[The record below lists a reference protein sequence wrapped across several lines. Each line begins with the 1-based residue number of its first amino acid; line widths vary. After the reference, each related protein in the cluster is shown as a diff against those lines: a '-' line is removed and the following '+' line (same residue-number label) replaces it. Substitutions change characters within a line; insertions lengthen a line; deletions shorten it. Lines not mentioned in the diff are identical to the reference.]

1 MSLCPHC
8 GEYSMPPEWE
18 NLKSEID
25 DLRAALATA
34 RQEND
39 LLNVKL
45 IELAKINATARQE
58 ERERCAKIVEGF
70 KTDQP
75 GVGVSHWGEVLAAAI
90 REGKS

>member
-1 MSLCPHC
+1 MDAAECA
-8 GEYSMPPEWE
+8 
-18 NLKSEID
+18 KEIV
-25 DLRAALATA
+25 AALLRGGQFVPNPNFYPGNIADMA
-34 RQEND
+34 HLQMAIEQEIIAA
-39 LLNVKL
+39 V
-45 IELAKINATARQE
+45 AA